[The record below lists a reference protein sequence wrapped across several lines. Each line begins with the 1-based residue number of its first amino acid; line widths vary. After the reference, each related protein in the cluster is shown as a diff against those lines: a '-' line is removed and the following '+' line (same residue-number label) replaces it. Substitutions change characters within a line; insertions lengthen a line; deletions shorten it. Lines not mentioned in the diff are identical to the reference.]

1 MEVLKSWEIVEFL
14 KISIKIRNC
23 KIFYLNRS
31 KQRATLGK
39 SFCVNP
45 NDPPLDKVLLREIYR
60 HFLSN
65 ISLSV
70 KKWCSANVFSN
81 IKQKHVCWKNFKSER
96 LLAVLQERVILNAK
110 WIEVRKMSEV
120 FWAKL
125 YCKMSDLFC

>member
-1 MEVLKSWEIVEFL
+1 MEVLKSWKIVEFL

-23 KIFYLNRS
+23 KIFYLKRP

-39 SFCVNP
+39 SLCVTP
-45 NDPPLDKVLLREIYR
+45 NDPPLDKVLLQEIYR

>member
-1 MEVLKSWEIVEFL
+1 MEVLKSWKIVEFL

-23 KIFYLNRS
+23 KIFYLNRP

-39 SFCVNP
+39 SFCVTP

-96 LLAVLQERVILNAK
+96 LLAVLQECVILNSK

>member
-1 MEVLKSWEIVEFL
+1 MEVLKSWKIVEFL

-23 KIFYLNRS
+23 KIFYLNRP

-39 SFCVNP
+39 SFCVTP